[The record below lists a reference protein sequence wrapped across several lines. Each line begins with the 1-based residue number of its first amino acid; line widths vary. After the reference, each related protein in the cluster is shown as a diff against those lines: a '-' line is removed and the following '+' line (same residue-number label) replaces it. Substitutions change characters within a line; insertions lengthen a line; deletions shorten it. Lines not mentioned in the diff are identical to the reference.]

1 MFTGIRGIIQMSLNE
16 EQMLSV
22 ITRCSEV
29 SGACR
34 CLERVEVLEFLNL
47 HSFFGST
54 VHWSDTIQISFSPV
68 AFRAHAAIR
77 FHKMMTSIV
86 EQYEGTVGTLTAVT
100 TPLGVL
106 ST

>member
-34 CLERVEVLEFLNL
+34 CLEWVEVLELAFLSCVL
-47 HSFFGST
+47 AARST
-54 VHWSDTIQISFSPV
+54 RQIPFRYHLVLLLSAQTPPSD
-68 AFRAHAAIR
+68 
-77 FHKMMTSIV
+77 
-86 EQYEGTVGTLTAVT
+86 
-100 TPLGVL
+100 
-106 ST
+106 STK